1 MLKAVRGFS
10 FIELM
15 VTLSIMAVL
24 AVVAV
29 PMAQWSYQRDKERTL
44 RVSLA
49 EIREALDSYK
59 RASDQGRIAVKI
71 GESGYPKN
79 LIELVEGVE
88 DQRSP
93 NRKKIYFL
101 RRIPAD
107 PMNSDTSLE
116 PGDSW
121 GLRSYASPPD
131 EPAEGDDVFDVYSKS
146 AKIGLN
152 GIPYVKW

>member
-1 MLKAVRGFS
+1 MLKGARGFS

-24 AVVAV
+24 AMVAV

-44 RVSLA
+44 RASLA

-59 RASDQGRIAVKI
+59 RASDQGRIPVKI
-71 GESGYPKN
+71 GESGYPKS
-79 LIELVEGVE
+79 LIELVDGVE

-93 NRKKIYFL
+93 NRKKMYFL

-107 PMNSDTSLE
+107 PMNSDTSVKPE
-116 PGDSW
+116 DSW
-121 GLRSYASPPD
+121 GLRSYASPAD

-146 AKIGLN
+146 GKTGLN
-152 GIPYVKW
+152 GVPYSKW

>member
-44 RVSLA
+44 RASLA

-59 RASDQGRIAVKI
+59 RASDQGRISVKI

-79 LIELVEGVE
+79 LIELVDGVE

-107 PMNSDTSLE
+107 PMNSDASLK
-116 PGDSW
+116 PQDSW
-121 GLRSYASPPD
+121 GFRSYASPPD

-146 AKIGLN
+146 EKIGLN
-152 GIPYVKW
+152 GVPYIKW